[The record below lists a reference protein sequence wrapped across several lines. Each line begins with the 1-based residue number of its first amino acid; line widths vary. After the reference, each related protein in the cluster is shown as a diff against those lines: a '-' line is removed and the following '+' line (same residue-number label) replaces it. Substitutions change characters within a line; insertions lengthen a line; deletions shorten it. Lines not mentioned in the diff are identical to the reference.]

1 MDKVWKKIML
11 FGSGIITAV
20 FLVYYL
26 LGRFNYPKMDS
37 LYSVKCAVFLG
48 VLLLAFITLC
58 LVQIKKAKKGVTTGF
73 SELVNVF
80 IKYRFLLA
88 QLIGKEFKVKYR
100 RSYLGIAWS
109 LVNPF
114 LMMIVVSAVFSFVFR
129 FNIEKFPAYLILG
142 QIMFNFFSE
151 ATQFSLMSVL
161 SSGQL
166 IKKVYIPKYI
176 FPVSKTLFSGLNF
189 LITFIPALSVL
200 LYYKIY
206 PAISFAYLP
215 LFLLY
220 FLMFTLGVGLV
231 LATAEV
237 FLRDVQH
244 LYGVLLLALGYVT
257 PVFYP
262 AESLSQGMQFALK
275 FNPLYHYLQY
285 FRDVMFYHNCPTV
298 EQNVMCLGMS
308 ILVLV
313 IVIIFFERKQKK
325 FILYI

>member
-1 MDKVWKKIML
+1 MDKVFKKIML
-11 FGSGIITAV
+11 FGSGLITVV
-20 FLVYYL
+20 FGLYYL
-26 LGRFNYPKMDS
+26 IGRFNYPTVDTNYT
-37 LYSVKCAVFLG
+37 LKCLG
-48 VLLLAFITLC
+48 LWGGLLAIFVVFC
-58 LVQIKKAKKGVTTGF
+58 LIQIKKAKDGVITGF
-73 SELVNVF
+73 SEVVNVF
-80 IKYRFLLA
+80 VRYRFLLA

-151 ATQFSLMSVL
+151 ATQFSLVSVL
-161 SSGQL
+161 GSGQL
-166 IKKVYIPKYI
+166 IKKVYVPKYI
-176 FPVSKTLFSGLNF
+176 FPISKTLFSGLNF
-189 LITFIPALSVL
+189 LITFIPALAVL
-200 LYYKIY
+200 FYYRVFPTVSY
-206 PAISFAYLP
+206 LYLP

-220 FLMFTLGVGLV
+220 FLMFTLGVGLI

-244 LYGVLLLALGYVT
+244 LYGVLLLALNYVT

-262 AESLSQGMQFALK
+262 AESLSAPMQFALQ

-285 FRDVMFYHNCPTV
+285 FRDLMFYHRCPTI
-298 EQNVMCLGMS
+298 EQNAICLALS
-308 ILVLV
+308 LLVLGIGV
-313 IVIIFFERKQKK
+313 AFFAKKQKK